1 MVRDPV
7 EDPLQALAEG
17 RVPELSAL
25 TLHNGTVWRW
35 NRPCYGI
42 TDGKPHLRIENRAL
56 PAGPTIV
63 DQVANVALY
72 YGLMQALAPEAGDIP
87 RQIAFEDARLNLF
100 AAAQH
105 GLAARFTWPGGQR
118 LGAAELLL
126 NDLLPTAADGLTQR
140 PDRRAL
146 AAGLAGECAGR
157 QARGG
162 MQTGGRD
169 RASTPGS
176 LHPGASMGTGYAR
189 AG

>member
-7 EDPLQALAEG
+7 DDPFQILDKG
-17 RVPELSAL
+17 KIPELSAL

-72 YGLMQALAPEAGDIP
+72 YGLMQAMATDAINIP
-87 RQIAFEDARLNLF
+87 GRIAFEDARLNLF

-105 GLAARFTWPGGQR
+105 GLAARLTWLDGQR
-118 LGAAELLL
+118 SC
-126 NDLLPTAADGLTQR
+126 D
-140 PDRRAL
+140 
-146 AAGLAGECAGR
+146 
-157 QARGG
+157 
-162 MQTGGRD
+162 
-169 RASTPGS
+169 SS
-176 LHPGASMGTGYAR
+176 
-189 AG
+189 